1 MKKALIVGGGVV
13 VGLISAAVI
22 TLYLSLGSIVGSA
35 VEKNGSALLGTP
47 VTVERVEVA
56 PFDGYLSVRGLKVK
70 NPRGFRAEH
79 IFSLAE
85 IVVKVDMA
93 TLRQDLIIV
102 EQLSLVEP
110 HIFLELEVPE
120 GSNLATLARNVEA
133 YVAKRKGPSASHR
146 GEAPPAPEGQADAS
160 RDTGP
165 RLIIREFQ
173 MLRAEL
179 FSGTDVKNPTL
190 QKFPDFRIN
199 DVGADKGGATPAE
212 VAQYILG
219 IIGKRMLGI

>member
-1 MKKALIVGGGVV
+1 
-13 VGLISAAVI
+13 
-22 TLYLSLGSIVGSA
+22 
-35 VEKNGSALLGTP
+35 
-47 VTVERVEVA
+47 
-56 PFDGYLSVRGLKVK
+56 
-70 NPRGFRAEH
+70 
-79 IFSLAE
+79 
-85 IVVKVDMA
+85 
-93 TLRQDLIIV
+93 
-102 EQLSLVEP
+102 
-110 HIFLELEVPE
+110 
-120 GSNLATLARNVEA
+120 
-133 YVAKRKGPSASHR
+133 
-146 GEAPPAPEGQADAS
+146 EGQADAS